1 MYLHKFQIINFRS
14 IENLTIN
21 FNKETNILIG
31 SNNIGK
37 SSIIDA
43 LRLCFSYGQYNQRRE
58 IYISKNDFFVSKSS
72 GAISKKIEFHM
83 EFEIDDDDIEAGIFY
98 DLLVVNTDGTKC
110 LKLHLKYF
118 KEGSDNNFK
127 IRFKAW
133 GGENEGQP
141 ISTEILEHLYF
152 IYLGALRDAENDLR
166 PVKGNKLS
174 SLYQQIS
181 TPTEPTDLVGILR
194 DSLKDDK
201 WVDFIS
207 RGKNEINEHLDKIT
221 FKGDTKE
228 IEITPLPFQF
238 ERITESMEVRIP
250 FTKDVNFDLSQNG
263 LGYNNLIYTS
273 TILGDLNKRKEYYK
287 ALLIEEPEAH
297 LHPQLQNILFEY
309 LSKNDNFQRFITSH
323 SPTITAKTNLDS
335 LIVLHKNKD
344 DKICSLNLKDS
355 GLTPDNKKYLAK
367 FLDVTKSQLFFA
379 KGVIFVEGISEAL
392 LLPRFAELLGYDLE
406 KEGIEIVN
414 VNGVAFESFANLY
427 NNPDDA
433 KNINVKASILTDA
446 DGKKSG
452 EKCARAIKAEQ
463 FQNKSLLVKLSDIT
477 FEYELFKIKKN
488 QKILIE
494 IAKSLRP
501 DLIKE
506 FVEIDFESDEKRDI
520 RFKEIISNTKS
531 EFAHKLVFEI
541 NEDNFT
547 VPNYIKEAIEWVVK

>member
-14 IENLTIN
+14 IENLILN

-72 GAISKKIEFHM
+72 GITSKEIEFHM
-83 EFEIDDDDIEAGIFY
+83 EFEIDDGIEAGIFY
-98 DLLVVNTDGTKC
+98 DLLVVNNDGTKC

-133 GGENEGQP
+133 GGENEGQSV
-141 ISTEILEHLYF
+141 STEILEHLYF

-181 TPTEPTDLVGILR
+181 TPSEPTDLIEILK
-194 DSLKDDK
+194 DSLKDPK

-207 RGKNEINEHLDKIT
+207 RGKNEINEHLGRIT
-221 FKGDTKE
+221 FKGDSKE

-238 ERITESMEVRIP
+238 ERITESMEATVP
-250 FTKDVNFDLSQNG
+250 FATNVNFDLSQNG

-309 LSKNDNFQRFITSH
+309 LSKNDKFQRFITSH

-335 LIVLHKNKD
+335 LIVLHKDKD
-344 DKICSLNLKDS
+344 NKICSLNLKDS

-414 VNGVAFESFANLY
+414 INGVAFESFANLF
-427 NNPDDA
+427 NNSDDA

-452 EKCARAIKAEQ
+452 VLCDRAKKALTFAKKNLE
-463 FQNKSLLVKLSDIT
+463 VKVSDIT
-477 FEYELFKIKKN
+477 FEYELYKIDKNKK
-488 QKILIE
+488 LLLE
-494 IAKSLRP
+494 IAKEFHP
-501 DLIKE
+501 KLIKKFIE
-506 FVEIDFESDEKRDI
+506 KSFFVSIEDRDI
-520 RFKEIISNTKS
+520 EFKEIVSDTKS

-541 NEDNFT
+541 NENNFT

>member
-83 EFEIDDDDIEAGIFY
+83 EFEIDDDIEAGIFY

-110 LKLHLKYF
+110 LKLHLQYF
-118 KEGSDNNFK
+118 KEGSDSDFK

-141 ISTEILEHLYF
+141 VSTEILEHLYF

-181 TPTEPTDLVGILR
+181 TPTEPIDLVGILR

-344 DKICSLNLKDS
+344 GKICSLNLKDS

-452 EKCARAIKAEQ
+452 VLCDRAKKALT
-463 FQNKSLLVKLSDIT
+463 FAKKNLKVKVSDIT
-477 FEYELFKIKKN
+477 FEYELYKIDKNKK
-488 QKILIE
+488 LLLE
-494 IAKSLRP
+494 IAKEFHP
-501 DLIKE
+501 KLIKK
-506 FVEIDFESDEKRDI
+506 FIEKSFFASIEDRDI
-520 RFKEIISNTKS
+520 KFKEIVSDTKS

>member
-14 IENLTIN
+14 IENLTLN

-58 IYISKNDFFVSKSS
+58 IYISKNDFFVSKYS
-72 GAISKKIEFHM
+72 GITSKEIEFHM
-83 EFEIDDDDIEAGIFY
+83 EFEIDDGIEAGIFY
-98 DLLVVNTDGTKC
+98 DLLVVNNDGTKC

-127 IRFKAW
+127 IRFKVW

-141 ISTEILEHLYF
+141 VLTEILEHLYF

-181 TPTEPTDLVGILR
+181 TPSEPIELVEILR
-194 DSLKDDK
+194 DSLKDPK

-207 RGKNEINEHLDKIT
+207 RGKNEINEHLDRIT
-221 FKGDTKE
+221 FKGDSKE

-238 ERITESMEVRIP
+238 ERITESMEATVP
-250 FTKDVNFDLSQNG
+250 FATNVNFDLSQNG

-309 LSKNDNFQRFITSH
+309 LSKNDKFQRFITSH

-335 LIVLHKNKD
+335 LIVLHKDKD
-344 DKICSLNLKDS
+344 NKICSLNLKDS
-355 GLTPDNKKYLAK
+355 GLTLDNKKYLAK

-414 VNGVAFESFANLY
+414 VNGVAFESFANLF
-427 NNPDDA
+427 NNFDDA
-433 KNINVKASILTDA
+433 KNINIKASILTDA

-452 EKCARAIKAEQ
+452 VLCDRAKKALTFAKKNLE
-463 FQNKSLLVKLSDIT
+463 VKVSDIT
-477 FEYELFKIKKN
+477 FEYELYKIDKNKK
-488 QKILIE
+488 LLLE
-494 IAKSLRP
+494 IAKEFHP
-501 DLIKE
+501 KLIKKFIE
-506 FVEIDFESDEKRDI
+506 KSFFVSIEDKDI
-520 RFKEIISNTKS
+520 EFKEIVSDTKS

-541 NEDNFT
+541 NENNFT